1 MADEMT
7 NPGGM
12 WEKILEFLTDF
23 EKMFP
28 KFGETVSKAQLPF
41 FMIALVILVYALVK
55 KLTGAGSVTGYLKAT
70 YGVLVITAMVCLC
83 NPLLKLTD
91 GMMKD
96 LGTQMTGGTDTQKSI
111 EEKQNSLVSYLV
123 NDIPN
128 TGSDTGSGEEHGAL
142 YYMFHWGDAVENGV
156 DQLVPSFVAFEI
168 KAACGLLIFCSKLAS
183 IVEWGFWLLQ
193 QFLVGFSM
201 IFLPTFIAM
210 LAVPSLAPNATKY
223 IMGLLGFMAW
233 PIGFGLVNVG
243 TIALIEA
250 VYTHL
255 RNSAATLDATT
266 YVWALIVACAIPVW
280 MIVGSFVAPYAIQ
293 RMVAAG
299 GNAAAGMMGQVG
311 AAAVGGAA
319 LAATAGAAAV
329 AGPAAIG
336 GVAPGGGGA
345 SASGGTSGGSGT
357 DAASDGSSGGGGS
370 GGSLEVGRNP
380 QTLASQRIA
389 GGSGGTSLGGSSAP
403 PPANNDNA
411 DSSASSGTAGS
422 SAMSGTSGGGRAG
435 TTGAVIAGAASV
447 AAQPFNALAADSGA
461 PSSYEP
467 TMAERIQRSQASG
480 VSAPVAPP
488 NMTPSS
494 AIAREAVALRRA
506 QNA

>member
-1 MADEMT
+1 MT
-7 NPGGM
+7 NPAGM
-12 WEKILEFLTDF
+12 WEKVLEFLTNFD
-23 EKMFP
+23 KMFP
-28 KFGETVSKAQLPF
+28 NFKEVCLKAQLPF
-41 FMIALVILVYALVK
+41 FMIALVILVYAMIK

-70 YGVLVITAMVCLC
+70 YGVLVITVMVCLC
-83 NPLLKLTD
+83 NPLIKVTD

-96 LGTQMTGGTDTQKSI
+96 LGTQMTGETNTQKTI
-111 EEKQNSLVSYLV
+111 EEKQNALVSYLV

-128 TGSDTGSGEEHGAL
+128 KESDAGSGEERGAL

-168 KAACGLLIFCSKLAS
+168 KAASGLLIFCSKLAS

-193 QFLVGFSM
+193 QFLVLFSM
-201 IFLPTFIAM
+201 IFLPAFIAM
-210 LAVPSLAPNATKY
+210 LAVPALASNATKY
-223 IMGLLGFMAW
+223 ILGLLGFMAW

-255 RNSAATLDATT
+255 RNSAETLDATT
-266 YVWALIVACAIPVW
+266 YVWALIVACAVPIW

-299 GNAAAGMMGQVG
+299 GNAAAGMIGQVG

-319 LAATAGAAAV
+319 LAAT
-329 AGPAAIG
+329 
-336 GVAPGGGGA
+336 GGA
-345 SASGGTSGGSGT
+345 SAIAAPAAATSATTTGGGTDTTSSSNSGGSG
-357 DAASDGSSGGGGS
+357 GGES
-370 GGSLEVGRNP
+370 GGSSDVGRNP

-389 GGSGGTSLGGSSAP
+389 GGSGGNSFGRSSP
-403 PPANNDNA
+403 PHQANNDNA
-411 DSSASSGTAGS
+411 ESPGSSGTGGS
-422 SAMSGTSGGGRAG
+422 SATSGTSGGGG
-435 TTGAVIAGAASV
+435 TGATGSLIAGAASV
-447 AAQPFNALAADSGA
+447 AAQPFNALAAESGA
-461 PSSYEP
+461 PASYEP

-488 NMTPSS
+488 NMSPSS
-494 AIAREAVALRRA
+494 AIAREAVTLRRA